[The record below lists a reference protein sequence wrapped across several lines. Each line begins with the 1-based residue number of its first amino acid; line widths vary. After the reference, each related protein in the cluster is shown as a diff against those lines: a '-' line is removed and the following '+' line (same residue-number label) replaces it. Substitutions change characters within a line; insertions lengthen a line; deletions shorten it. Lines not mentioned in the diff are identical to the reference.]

1 MKFNTPSK
9 TLNFQNIQKWNLLGV
24 YICKRVTLSVGVGL
38 SFLLNRN
45 RNSQKKIPI
54 KDIADQNIC
63 VHYFV
68 NDINIDVA
76 VVRKRKQCYFRNR
89 AAHRAQIFVGC
100 NTIDHTVSVPV
111 SSVFYKVQTRSWSN
125 FQEQKR
131 IPLTICW
138 KF

>member
-1 MKFNTPSK
+1 MGFHGGVWVKFKTPSK

-24 YICKRVTLSVGVGL
+24 YNCKRITLSVGVGL

-76 VVRKRKQCYFRNR
+76 VIRKRKQCYFRNR

-100 NTIDHTVSVPV
+100 NTRSY
-111 SSVFYKVQTRSWSN
+111 SFCTRSYS
-125 FQEQKR
+125 FCSSF
-131 IPLTICW
+131 LGVL
-138 KF
+138 